1 MGRSMGRPVDR
12 QIRALVGPQDWFPH
26 HGVCV
31 ASTRRPIAVA
41 IAGQDHRKAQP
52 HGRHRGQAAPRFA
65 RNGQPLVFAAPAMKT
80 DTPFALRDY
89 RHCAPCQREALDNA
103 THNRSRVL

>member
-41 IAGQDHRKAQP
+41 IAEVKTIGKPSHTADTEAK
-52 HGRHRGQAAPRFA
+52 PRRA
-65 RNGQPLVFAAPAMKT
+65 SPGT
-80 DTPFALRDY
+80 GS
-89 RHCAPCQREALDNA
+89 
-103 THNRSRVL
+103 RSYSRRRP